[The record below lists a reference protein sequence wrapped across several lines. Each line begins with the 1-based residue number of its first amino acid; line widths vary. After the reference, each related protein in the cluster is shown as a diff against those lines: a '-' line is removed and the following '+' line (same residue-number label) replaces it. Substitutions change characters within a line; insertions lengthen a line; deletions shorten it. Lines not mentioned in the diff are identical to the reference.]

1 MGELATHVPGRG
13 RSGPR
18 WLFLLRPGW
27 IAWHLFAIGAT
38 WGMIWLADWQL
49 HRALSGNSL
58 SWAYT
63 FEWPLFTIFGWYFWF
78 RTVRDEF
85 RRRAGTLPAFKPA
98 AEQPESAQ
106 SFAEASSDAP
116 AASTGSDYLAKLAAE
131 VRSTHRKR

>member
-1 MGELATHVPGRG
+1 MGELATHVPGRTD
-13 RSGPR
+13 RPR

-38 WGMIWLADWQL
+38 FGMAWLADWQL

-63 FEWPLFTIFGWYFWF
+63 FEWPLFTIFGWYFWW

-85 RRRAGTLPAFKPA
+85 RRRAGTLPSFKPA
-98 AEQPESAQ
+98 EEPESAH
-106 SFAEASSDAP
+106 SLADAAP
-116 AASTGSDYLAKLAAE
+116 ATPDGSAGRDYLAKLAAE

>member
-1 MGELATHVPGRG
+1 MGELVTHIPGR
-13 RSGPR
+13 RSRPR

-38 WGMIWLADWQL
+38 IGMAWLADWQL
-49 HRALSGNSL
+49 HRALSGNGL

-63 FEWPLFTIFGWYFWF
+63 FEWPLFTIFGWYFWS

-85 RRRAGTLPAFKPA
+85 RRQAGELPAFTPA
-98 AEQPESAQ
+98 KEDEAALSESA
-106 SFAEASSDAP
+106 APPAPGAGGHDA
-116 AASTGSDYLAKLAAE
+116 YLAQLAAE